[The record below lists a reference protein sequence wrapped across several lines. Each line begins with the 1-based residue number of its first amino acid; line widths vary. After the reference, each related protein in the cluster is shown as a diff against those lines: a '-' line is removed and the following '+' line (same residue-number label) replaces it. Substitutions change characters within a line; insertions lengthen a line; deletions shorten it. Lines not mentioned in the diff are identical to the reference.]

1 MSFLLGEDKRGTVEV
16 GEDKEESLLA
26 AAACSGVLY
35 FLGLPLFLRTA
46 VSKGDET
53 AEGAEL

>member
-35 FLGLPLFLRTA
+35 FLGLPLFLRTP
-46 VSKGDET
+46 VCNGEET
-53 AEGAEL
+53 ADGTEL